1 MQNRNKLRFKGFTHG
16 SLIKNLP
23 ANAGDVGWILVQGDP
38 VKKEMATHSTFL
50 AWRTS
55 WTEELGELQSR
66 GHK

>member
-1 MQNRNKLRFKGFTHG
+1 VV
-16 SLIKNLP
+16 KNLP
-23 ANAGDVGWILVQGDP
+23 ASTGDVGWILVQGDP